1 MNILSFHVKQ
11 TTWEFFHSPLSVPN
25 LTLIN
30 MNISSKKQ
38 QKLVSFHVSD
48 GDAYLHKA
56 IPKVDAISKIGA
68 GDVTV

>member
-1 MNILSFHVKQ
+1 
-11 TTWEFFHSPLSVPN
+11 
-25 LTLIN
+25 